1 MNLLSPAFIELNSE
15 LKNKSHALNF
25 LVNKLNDK
33 GCLSDKR
40 EFFDAVL
47 RREELLST
55 YCGYNIAIP
64 HAISK
69 AVRKVSFGFCRTVS
83 LEWDKNDD
91 EVKFI
96 LILAIPDSNKK
107 EDNLH
112 IDLMSQIASLALE
125 EKVRKSWEEAK
136 SVEEISKTFQ

>member
-55 YCGYNIAIP
+55 YCGYKIGRA
-64 HAISK
+64 H
-69 AVRKVSFGFCRTVS
+69 VRTPVT
-83 LEWDKNDD
+83 
-91 EVKFI
+91 
-96 LILAIPDSNKK
+96 
-107 EDNLH
+107 
-112 IDLMSQIASLALE
+112 SQSRMPSSA
-125 EKVRKSWEEAK
+125 
-136 SVEEISKTFQ
+136 

>member
-15 LKNKSHALNF
+15 LKNKSHALKF
-25 LVNKLNDK
+25 LVNKLDDK

-40 EFFDAVL
+40 EYFDAVL
-47 RREELLST
+47 KREELLST

-69 AVRKVSFGFCRTVS
+69 AVKKVSFGFCRTVS

-91 EVKFI
+91 EVKKGQSIIEFYSPKLEDQI
-96 LILAIPDSNKK
+96 NSTRTKLELI
-107 EDNLH
+107 
-112 IDLMSQIASLALE
+112 
-125 EKVRKSWEEAK
+125 
-136 SVEEISKTFQ
+136 KTKLNRLP